1 MGAMAIKIN
10 VKKPEE
16 EKTAEVAK
24 EPETAMET
32 DTVNAATEAET
43 ANTAIEGED
52 LDDIDIPADDVND
65 WSNQ

>member
-32 DTVNAATEAET
+32 DAANAA
-43 ANTAIEGED
+43 IDGDD
-52 LDDIDIPADDVND
+52 LEDIDVPADDVND
-65 WSNQ
+65 WSNE